1 MLLLHRFLKGT
12 TVNSAYETT
21 RKEEVDKSML
31 ALGVTG
37 GSILLIRLPKQNK

>member
-1 MLLLHRFLKGT
+1 MLLLHRFLKST
-12 TVNSAYETT
+12 KVNSAYEAT

-37 GSILLIRLPKQNK
+37 GFILLIRLPKQNK